1 MTGFRFSEVADRL
14 EARHLHGDAV
24 FNSIS
29 TDTRTLEPGDLFVA
43 LTGPHFDGHDYLER
57 AQELGTPGFMVS
69 RPHSLDMPTL
79 MVADTGIGLGRL
91 AATWRLASHA
101 LLIAVTGSNG
111 KTTVKEMIAAILS
124 RRGSVLATQGNLNNE
139 IGVPLTL
146 LRLQEE
152 DFAVV
157 EMGANH
163 PGEIGYL
170 SKIAQPDVALLI
182 NAGRSHLEG
191 FGSVEGVARAK
202 AEILEGLQESGC
214 FVFNAD
220 DAWSSLWREMAG
232 SRKVFT
238 FGVDQPADV
247 RSRPEAI
254 TISWDEQGF
263 TTRFPVET
271 PSGELEVELTL
282 AGRHNRMNALA
293 AIAATH
299 QAGTDL
305 EDMRTGL
312 ATLTPVKGR
321 LQPVAGRNG
330 VGLIDDSY
338 NANPDSVAAA
348 IEVLSSAPGR
358 RFLVLGELAELGQGT
373 QDFYCMLGEQAK
385 RSGIDHLYATE
396 VAGPAAESFGSGG
409 ACFRT
414 RDALIENLDGLLQRE
429 DRVLIKGSRRAGMER
444 VVEAL
449 AEGKGD

>member
-1 MTGFRFSEVADRL
+1 VTGFRLSEVADRL
-14 EARHLHGDAV
+14 EAMHMGGDAAFDSV
-24 FNSIS
+24 S

-43 LTGPHFDGHDYLER
+43 LTGPRFDGHDYLER
-57 AQELGTPGFMVS
+57 ARALGAPGFMVS
-69 RPHSLDMPTL
+69 RSHSLDMPTL

-91 AATWRLASHA
+91 AALWRQASHA
-101 LLIAVTGSNG
+101 PLIAVTGSNG

-124 RRGSVLATQGNLNNE
+124 RRGRVLATRGNLNNE

-146 LRLQEE
+146 LRLQQE
-152 DFAVV
+152 DYAVV

-170 SKIAQPDVALLI
+170 SRMARPDVALLI

-202 AEILEGLQESGC
+202 AEILEGLQEAGC

-220 DAWSSLWREMAG
+220 DTWSSLWREMAG
-232 SRKVFT
+232 NRRACT
-238 FGVDQPADV
+238 FGVERPADV

-254 TISWDEQGF
+254 GISWDEQGF

-271 PSGELEVELTL
+271 PDGELEVELAL

-293 AIAATH
+293 AIAATQ
-299 QAGTDL
+299 QADMDL
-305 EDMRTGL
+305 EAIRLGL
-312 ATLTPVKGR
+312 AELTPVKGR
-321 LQPVAGRNG
+321 LQPVTGRNG
-330 VGLIDDSY
+330 VSLIDDSY

-373 QDFYCMLGEQAK
+373 RDFYRMLGEQAK
-385 RSGIDHLYATE
+385 RSGIDHLYAME
-396 VAGPAAESFGSGG
+396 AAGPAAESFGSGG
-409 ACFRT
+409 ACFKT
-414 RDALIENLDGLLQRE
+414 RDALIDDLDRLLRRE

-449 AEGKGD
+449 AGGGGD